1 MKLSIEVKPFKD
13 ESFISWFSRTAFSN
27 GTDPKS
33 FALSIWMKD
42 SMFYRDLDRF
52 IPKKYI
58 TPISKVS
65 SMSSQ
70 KIKNLTLESI
80 IDDVDTSLS
89 ENPYKKWYF
98 LLPQAQKGKIR
109 TNGIHFC
116 PECLNEEIPYINKY
130 WRISWYTSCPIHK
143 VQLIL
148 NCPNCNQ
155 VFSPEKQDEL
165 NPHIY
170 LCSKCKFDLRKSK
183 VKKIE
188 NDLILFQNKLLDSLI
203 RKDIKTFN
211 LLVTRDKKDL
221 FLTLNILLAFFYK
234 VLRQPIRFKKLID
247 NLNIVTNH
255 NFTSFNNGTF
265 SRLPSKDRK
274 ELLLIV
280 DKIFKYK
287 THEFILILKKGGITQ
302 LILKQTFKNLSPTV
316 SYINKHLPDK
326 KLIRKY
332 NRKKKEILPKSI
344 SEVETLFEAIIP
356 YIIDR
361 NLNG

>member
-1 MKLSIEVKPFKD
+1 M
-13 ESFISWFSRTAFSN
+13 
-27 GTDPKS
+27 
-33 FALSIWMKD
+33 
-42 SMFYRDLDRF
+42 
-52 IPKKYI
+52 
-58 TPISKVS
+58 
-65 SMSSQ
+65 
-70 KIKNLTLESI
+70 
-80 IDDVDTSLS
+80 
-89 ENPYKKWYF
+89 
-98 LLPQAQKGKIR
+98 
-109 TNGIHFC
+109 
-116 PECLNEEIPYINKY
+116 
-130 WRISWYTSCPIHK
+130 
-143 VQLIL
+143 
-148 NCPNCNQ
+148 
-155 VFSPEKQDEL
+155 
-165 NPHIY
+165 
-170 LCSKCKFDLRKSK
+170 
-183 VKKIE
+183 
-188 NDLILFQNKLLDSLI
+188 FQNKLLDSLI